1 MRKMQLTREHFIFPE
16 LQMMR
21 DSKSLGNRAIAM
33 ITFLSDAITKEATQ
47 ARAGFKFGI
56 LMWGKSD
63 KTNTTK
69 DAKQRIVGCA
79 TIQALIRSLVVNS

>member
-1 MRKMQLTREHFIFPE
+1 MWKVHLTGEHFMFLE
-16 LQMMR
+16 LHMTR
-21 DSKSLGNRAIAM
+21 DSKSSGNGVIAM

-47 ARAGFKFGI
+47 VRAGFKFST

-79 TIQALIRSLVVNS
+79 SAHKEFGCE